1 MFIFLFYILCLLILL
16 SNDIELNPGPKQS
29 DQLSIL
35 HVNVNSILVQP
46 KLLELSALTNDYH
59 YDVTAL
65 CETWLD
71 DSIPYDRLLI
81 PGYSEPLR
89 KDRNRR
95 GGGVLL
101 YFSES
106 LPVVHRSDLEING
119 LDVKLRNES
128 ILIAEFYRSPSQNSS
143 EELTLFFEKF
153 QSSLDL
159 ASSIPNSSI
168 VILGDLNGPN
178 LYCIVLYF
186 TGTGTQIVQHAKT
199 WQAHLFSSSAWRTIS
214 LNS

>member
-1 MFIFLFYILCLLILL
+1 MYIFLFYVLCLLILL

-46 KLLELSALTNDYH
+46 KLLELSALTNEYH
-59 YDVTAL
+59 FDVIGL

-71 DSIPYDRLLI
+71 DSIPNDRLLI

-106 LPVVHRSDLEING
+106 LPVVHRSDLVING
-119 LDVKLRNES
+119 LELPWIDVKLRNES
-128 ILIAEFYRSPSQNSS
+128 ILIAECYRSPSQNLS
-143 EELTLFFEKF
+143 EELTLFF
-153 QSSLDL
+153 
-159 ASSIPNSSI
+159 
-168 VILGDLNGPN
+168 
-178 LYCIVLYF
+178 
-186 TGTGTQIVQHAKT
+186 
-199 WQAHLFSSSAWRTIS
+199 
-214 LNS
+214 